1 LAIAASCSNLRV
13 RQTIASGDTI
23 RIAILTNEYP
33 PNVYGGA
40 GVHVDYLTRELA
52 AHDGGRHSVHVLSF
66 GAQRETRA
74 NLSVEGV
81 QPPIEIAAQ
90 DSRHSKLFATLL
102 QDLVMSGRLADI
114 DIVHCHTWYT
124 HLAGCL
130 AKYLHGVPLMLTT
143 HSLEPHRPWKVEQLG
158 TAYHVSS
165 WIERTAYEN
174 ADGVVAVSQSML
186 RDVHT
191 LYGVPLDRIR
201 VIHNGID
208 LDEYRPT
215 ENIETLR
222 ALGIDPAVP
231 FVLFVGRITRQKG
244 IIHLVNAI
252 RHIQPGVQVVLC
264 AGAPDTPEIAREM
277 VEAVDTARA
286 RSAHSIIW
294 IDEMLPKEKI
304 IHLYTH
310 AEIFVCPSV
319 YEPFGII
326 NLEAMACGTPVV
338 ASAVG
343 GIPEVVEH
351 GGTGLL
357 VAPEAISASEVEPRH
372 PEQFAR
378 DLAAAI
384 NSLLDDPQLRLSMA
398 RNARERVEQRFSW
411 KSIARQTLDFYEQ
424 VGEQHAQGG
433 TPEHTRT
440 YTSLFEPQP

>member
-1 LAIAASCSNLRV
+1 M
-13 RQTIASGDTI
+13 

-33 PNVYGGA
+33 PHVYGGA

-52 AHDGGRHSVHVLSF
+52 ALDDGRHDVQVLCF
-66 GAQRETRA
+66 GDQRATRPG
-74 NLSVEGV
+74 LSVEGV
-81 QPPIEIAAQ
+81 QPPVELPAQ
-90 DSRHSKLFATLL
+90 EPRHAKLFATLL
-102 QDLVMSGRLADI
+102 QDLVMSGRLSDI

-130 AKYLHGVPLMLTT
+130 AKYLHGVPLVLTT

-174 ADGVVAVSQSML
+174 ADGVVAVSRSMQ
-186 RDVHT
+186 RDVHHA
-191 LYGVPLDRIR
+191 YRVPFERIR

-208 LDEYRPT
+208 LAEYRPT
-215 ENIETLR
+215 PSVDTLR
-222 ALGIDPAVP
+222 ECGIDPAVP

-252 RHIQPGVQVVLC
+252 RHFRPGAQVVLC

-277 VEAVDTARA
+277 TDAVERARA
-286 RSAHSIIW
+286 EGGHAIIW
-294 IDEMLPKEKI
+294 IEEMLPKEKV

-310 AEIFVCPSV
+310 AAIFVCPSI

-326 NLEAMACGTPVV
+326 NLEAMACETPVV

-351 GGTGLL
+351 GETGLL
-357 VAPEAISASEVEPRH
+357 VPPEIISPSEVEPRH

-378 DLAAAI
+378 DLAMAV
-384 NSLLDDPQLRLSMA
+384 NTLLADPELCATMA
-398 RNARERVEQRFSW
+398 RRARARVERHFSW
-411 KSIARQTLDFYEQ
+411 QSIARQTVEFYEHIVARHGSSQ
-424 VGEQHAQGG
+424 ANRGG
-433 TPEHTRT
+433 GLHH
-440 YTSLFEPQP
+440 SLTAFSTGSA